1 MITTIENYYAPLWRE
16 HEHTC
21 AACDW
26 QGKAASMAMDAHR
39 EQSEY
44 SCPHCECLLLV
55 VVHPDRAQVQAAAAA
70 GHPEALEQLALLDAF
85 HAHRG

>member
-26 QGKAASMAMDAHR
+26 QGKAAAMAMDAHR

-55 VVHPDRAQVQAAAAA
+55 VVHPDLAQVQDAAAA